1 MKQEVEK
8 ASLGVVDKE
17 DILVFLRRVSRSNLS
32 GRELMV
38 MLLLYLFPR
47 RFEAKA
53 IGQLLR
59 IPLKNLHRIL
69 SGLEKVGGISTTQ
82 EKPRRYALSSELRK
96 KEI

>member
-1 MKQEVEK
+1 MVRKVH
-8 ASLGVVDKE
+8 LGVVEKE
-17 DILVFLRRVSRSNLS
+17 DVLVFLRTLSRANLS
-32 GRELMV
+32 GKEVMI

-69 SGLEKVGGISTTQ
+69 SGLEKVGGISTIQ
-82 EKPRRYALSSELRK
+82 EKPQRYVLSSKLRK